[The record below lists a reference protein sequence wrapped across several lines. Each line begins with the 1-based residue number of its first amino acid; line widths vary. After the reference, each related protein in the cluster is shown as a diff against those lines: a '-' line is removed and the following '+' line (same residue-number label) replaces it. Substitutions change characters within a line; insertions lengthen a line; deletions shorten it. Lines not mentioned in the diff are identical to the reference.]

1 MDMDK
6 MDHSHDPKAIA
17 ERLAQGPK
25 INYLRDWIYG
35 GIDGA
40 VTTFAVV
47 AGVVGA
53 ELSVGIVL
61 ILGVAN
67 LVADGFS
74 MAASNYSGTKAERD
88 DYDRIR
94 QIELRHI
101 RNSPE
106 GEREELRQI
115 YRAKGFEGDELE
127 SMVDL
132 LSRHEDVWVETML
145 SEEYGL
151 SSAQRSPAIAAWAT
165 FIAFLICGAVPL
177 IPFILGMQAS
187 AVAAAYA
194 TGVVFF
200 IIGAMK
206 SNWSTQKW
214 YYSGIETFIIGMGAA
229 GMAYGIG
236 VLLRGLANGAGI

>member
-1 MDMDK
+1 
-6 MDHSHDPKAIA
+6 MDHSHDPKDIA
-17 ERLAQGPK
+17 ERLALGPR

-53 ELSVGIVL
+53 ELSVGVVL
-61 ILGVAN
+61 ILGLAN

-94 QIELRHI
+94 LIELRHI
-101 RNSPE
+101 RNSTE

-127 SMVDL
+127 KMVDL
-132 LSRHEDVWVETML
+132 LSSHEEVWVETML
-145 SEEYGL
+145 NEEYGL
-151 SSAQRSPAIAAWAT
+151 SRAQRSPILAALAT
-165 FIAFLICGAVPL
+165 FIAFIICGAVPL
-177 IPFILGMQAS
+177 VPFVLGMEAG
-187 AVAAAYA
+187 AVTAAYA

-214 YYSGIETFIIGMGAA
+214 YYSGIETLVIGMGAA
-229 GMAYGIG
+229 AMAYGIG